1 MIFFFNLKKSLLFLI
16 EGKLFYSIVLVS
28 SKHQHESAIRLP
40 MSPLTRT
47 SLPPPPHPTPLGGY
61 RGPV

>member
-28 SKHQHESAIRLP
+28 SKHQHESAIGLS
-40 MSPLTRT
+40 MSP
-47 SLPPPPHPTPLGGY
+47 PT
-61 RGPV
+61 